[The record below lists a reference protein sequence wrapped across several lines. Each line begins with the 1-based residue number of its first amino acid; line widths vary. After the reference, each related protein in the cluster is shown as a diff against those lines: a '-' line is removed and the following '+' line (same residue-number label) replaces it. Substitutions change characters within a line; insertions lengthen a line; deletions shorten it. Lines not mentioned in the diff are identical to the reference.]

1 MADASSAVD
10 CLLFGPGLPA
20 TGEAATVAVA
30 GDGILLRR
38 ADGSATKRIDANLL
52 TLRRV
57 GVDERGLELAWR
69 DLEHPGRPAYACHVL
84 DPDCANH
91 VLHGLPQALGAD
103 QREVHRYDQRQALKR
118 RVGLASVGLFI
129 ALPLLL
135 LLAFVLQIDR
145 LVGVVVD
152 RIPISQEL
160 ALARTY
166 IQKFDGDPE
175 LRRTGNRH
183 RVMAGVLDRLLEHDA
198 AYDYTLYIA
207 NDSQINAYA
216 LPGGVIVVN
225 DGLLDAAANVG
236 EVAGVLAH
244 EIQHVELRHGLRSVV
259 KQAGLALV
267 IMLVTGDS
275 SGTLAGEAGQRLI
288 GLKFSR
294 DAERQADQTG
304 FDRLVSVDVDPAG
317 MASFFDTLAR
327 EKGAGQAQF
336 LSTHPASEQ
345 RAVALRAR
353 LDEVDRT
360 ALRPFD
366 GIGTWPPE
374 RAP

>member
-1 MADASSAVD
+1 MSSASPAVD
-10 CLLFGPGLPA
+10 CLLFGPDLPPV
-20 TGEAATVAVA
+20 GEAATVAVA

-38 ADGSATKRIDANLL
+38 ADGGASTRIDASLL

-57 GVDERGLELAWR
+57 GFDERGLELAWR
-69 DLEHPGRPAYACHVL
+69 DLEHPDHPAYACHVL
-84 DPDCANH
+84 DRDCASH
-91 VLHGLPQALGAD
+91 VLNALPEALRAD
-103 QREVHRYDQRQALKR
+103 QRELQRFDERQAVKR
-118 RVGLASVGLFI
+118 RAGLAGVALMI

-135 LLAFVLQIDR
+135 LLAFVLHIDA
-145 LVGVVVD
+145 LVTVIVD

-160 ALARTY
+160 ALTRGF
-166 IQKFDGDPE
+166 IEKFDADPK

-183 RVMAGVLDRLLEHDA
+183 RVISVVLERLLEHDA

-207 NDSQINAYA
+207 NDPQINAYA

-259 KQAGLALV
+259 KQSGLALV
-267 IMLVTGDS
+267 IALMAGDA
-275 SGTLAGEAGQRLI
+275 SGTLAGEVGQRLI
-288 GLKFSR
+288 GLRFSR

-304 FDRLVSVDVDPAG
+304 FDRLVSVEADPAG

-327 EKGAGQAQF
+327 EEGTGQAEF

-345 RAVALRAR
+345 RAAALRAR
-353 LDEVDRT
+353 LDEVDRS
-360 ALRPFD
+360 AFRPFD
-366 GIGTWPPE
+366 IAGDWPPE

>member
-1 MADASSAVD
+1 MDDASSAVS
-10 CLLFGPGLPA
+10 CLLFGPDLPPA
-20 TGEAATVAVA
+20 GEAATVAVA

-38 ADGSATKRIDANLL
+38 AEGGATRRIEANLL

-57 GVDERGLELAWR
+57 GFDERGLELAWR
-69 DLEHPGRPAYACHVL
+69 DLEHPDHPAYACHVL
-84 DPDCANH
+84 DPDCAKH
-91 VLHGLPQALGAD
+91 VLHALPQSLRAD
-103 QREVHRYDQRQALKR
+103 QDEVRRYDQRQALKR
-118 RVGLASVGLFI
+118 RAGLTTVGLFI
-129 ALPLLL
+129 ALPLVLL
-135 LLAFVLQIDR
+135 MAFVLHIDK
-145 LVGVVVD
+145 LAGVIVD

-160 ALARTY
+160 ALARRY
-166 IQKFDGDPE
+166 IEDFDADPN

-183 RVMAGVLDRLLEHDA
+183 RVITGVLDRLLAHDA

-225 DGLLDAAANVG
+225 DGLLDAAANV
-236 EVAGVLAH
+236 EEAAGVLAH
-244 EIQHVELRHGLRSVV
+244 EIQHVELRHGLRGVV
-259 KQAGLALV
+259 KEAGLALV
-267 IMLVTGDS
+267 VTLITGDTS
-275 SGTLAGEAGQRLI
+275 ATLAGEAGQRLI

-294 DAERQADQTG
+294 DAERQADLTG
-304 FDRLVSVDVDPAG
+304 FDRLVSVGVDPDG

-327 EKGAGQAQF
+327 EKGAGQAEF

-345 RAVALRAR
+345 RALALRAR

-366 GIGTWPPE
+366 GIDVWPPE